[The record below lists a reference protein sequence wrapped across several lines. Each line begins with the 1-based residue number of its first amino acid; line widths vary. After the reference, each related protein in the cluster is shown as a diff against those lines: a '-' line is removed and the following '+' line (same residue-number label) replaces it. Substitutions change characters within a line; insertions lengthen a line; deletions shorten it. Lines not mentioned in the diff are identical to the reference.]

1 MDAVVHAAYPQSA
14 GWGSSLENLKS
25 DDLFEDLNKQLGG
38 AILLSQKVIQQFQRQ
53 GFGHLIYI
61 SSIYGIAAP
70 KFDHYL
76 GTSMN
81 SPIEYSAIKS
91 ELLQLLDG

>member
-25 DDLFEDLNKQLGG
+25 EHLYEDLNKQLGG
-38 AILLSQKVIQQFQRQ
+38 AILISQKVIQQFRHQ
-53 GFGHLIYI
+53 GFGHLIFI

-76 GTSMN
+76 GTNMN
-81 SPIEYSAIKS
+81 S
-91 ELLQLLDG
+91 LN